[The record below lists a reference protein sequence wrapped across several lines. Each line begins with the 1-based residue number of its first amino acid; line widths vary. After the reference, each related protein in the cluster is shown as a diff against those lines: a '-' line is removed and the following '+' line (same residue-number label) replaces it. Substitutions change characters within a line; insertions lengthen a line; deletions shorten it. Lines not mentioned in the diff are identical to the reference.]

1 MLMRGIDIFNDV
13 LGLKNLVDSYFD
25 SSAYRRKEKAPLVNL
40 YEDGDTVT
48 AKILVPGAK
57 SDDITLELTDNI
69 LQISVQRKNDTP
81 EKTYI
86 RRERSA
92 GTFSKSIR
100 IPFRVNPDSIKAE
113 LSNGILSVTLEK
125 SEDAKPRKITIG

>member
-25 SSAYRRKEKAPLVNL
+25 SSVFGKNGKAPLVNL

-57 SDDITLELTDNI
+57 SEDISLELTDNI
-69 LQISVQRKNDTP
+69 LQISVQRKNDNP
-81 EKTYI
+81 ETTYI
-86 RRERSA
+86 RRERSY

-100 IPFRVNPDSIKAE
+100 IPFRVNPDSIKAD
-113 LSNGILSVTLEK
+113 LLNGILSVTLEK

>member
-13 LGLKNLVDSYFD
+13 LGLKNLVDGYFD
-25 SSAYRRKEKAPLVNL
+25 SSVYAKKEKSPLVNL
-40 YEDGDTVT
+40 YENGDTVT

-57 SDDITLELTDNI
+57 TEDITLELTDNI
-69 LQISVQRKNDTP
+69 LQLSVQRKNENSET
-81 EKTYI
+81 TYI
-86 RRERSA
+86 RRERSY

-100 IPFRVNPDSIKAE
+100 IPFRVNQDSIKAE

-125 SEDAKPRKITIG
+125 SEDAKPRKITIV

>member
-13 LGLKNLVDSYFD
+13 LGLKNLVDGYFD
-25 SSAYRRKEKAPLVNL
+25 SSVYAKKEKSPLVNL
-40 YEDGDTVT
+40 YENGDTVT

-57 SDDITLELTDNI
+57 TEDITLELTDNI
-69 LQISVQRKNDTP
+69 LQLSVQRKNENSET
-81 EKTYI
+81 TYI
-86 RRERSA
+86 RRERSY

-100 IPFRVNPDSIKAE
+100 IPFRVNQDSIKAE

-125 SEDAKPRKITIG
+125 SEDAKPRKITIA